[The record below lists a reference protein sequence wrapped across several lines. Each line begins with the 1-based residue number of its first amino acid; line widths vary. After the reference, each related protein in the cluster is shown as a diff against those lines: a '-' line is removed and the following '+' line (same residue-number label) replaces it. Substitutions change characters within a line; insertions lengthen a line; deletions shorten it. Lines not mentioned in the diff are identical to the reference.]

1 MMNPVFSGEIP
12 MATYPITTNGFAA
25 IKKELEHL
33 KKIERPAIIKAIA
46 EARLH
51 GDLSENAEYHAA
63 KERQGFIEG
72 RIQHLEGIVA
82 TAEVLDPTKFK
93 GSRVIFG
100 ATVTLFDSS
109 KEEEITYQVVGEIE
123 SDLANG
129 KISVRSPIGAALIGK
144 EEGDEVKVQ
153 TPSGVRTYEILTV
166 AFI

>member
-1 MMNPVFSGEIP
+1 
-12 MATYPITTNGFAA
+12 MATYPITTAGFAA

-72 RIQHLEGIVA
+72 RIKHLEGIVA
-82 TAEVLDPTKFK
+82 TAEVIEPSKMK
-93 GSRVIFG
+93 GGRILFG
-100 ATVTLFDSS
+100 ATVTLFDTE
-109 KEEEITYQVVGEIE
+109 KEDEITYQIVGEIE

-129 KISVRSPIGAALIGK
+129 RISVRSPIGAALIGK